1 MMTHTD
7 LQNLKS
13 FLKDNWWRT
22 TLCLIGIVAVFVA
35 FTRLYHMEC
44 SRQTGVCVISQF
56 HLEKMSYQKT
66 ETIPLSSINGMI
78 VDYQKRWK
86 SHKRRSGT
94 AFYQLRLLHRNGT
107 SYELEMI
114 ETPWFEG
121 NKKAQAQAFNHFIQN
136 TSQTTYTYDESKGFL
151 WVFVMLLLVAGFVCK
166 KIYVSYVVKQD
177 IRQHIQQASKNVNNI
192 RSR

>member
-1 MMTHTD
+1 
-7 LQNLKS
+7 
-13 FLKDNWWRT
+13 
-22 TLCLIGIVAVFVA
+22 
-35 FTRLYHMEC
+35 
-44 SRQTGVCVISQF
+44 
-56 HLEKMSYQKT
+56 
-66 ETIPLSSINGMI
+66 MI

-151 WVFVMLLLVAGFVCK
+151 WVFVILLLVAGFVCK
-166 KIYVSYVVKQD
+166 KIYVSYVVKQN
-177 IRQHIQQASKNVNNI
+177 IRQHIQQGEKI
-192 RSR
+192 